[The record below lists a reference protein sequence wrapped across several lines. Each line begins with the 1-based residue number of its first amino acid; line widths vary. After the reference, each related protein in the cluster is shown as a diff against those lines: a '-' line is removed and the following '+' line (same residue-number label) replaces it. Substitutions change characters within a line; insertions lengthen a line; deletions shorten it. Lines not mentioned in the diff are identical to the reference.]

1 MCLPTDVACHVT
13 NGFDAVATNAL
24 KEVSASIGQAAME
37 GINAIATFW
46 IKEPSPTLVTDAGG
60 SGRQNS
66 EMVDFLQSNVL
77 WISGVVFTIAVL
89 IAGMRLAWEQR
100 AQPLQELLK
109 AVLVFVVVSA
119 AGTATMQLLVEWSDE
134 LSLHIVRSAHPDDK
148 TLSSALGELVMQG
161 SLGMTSGDHVAS
173 LIMMFA
179 GVAVIMAALI
189 QVVLMV
195 IRSAMLI
202 LLAGTF
208 PLAAAAT
215 NTEMGKT
222 WFKKYCAWS
231 LAFIAYKPAAALI
244 YAAAIKMNELGVGQS
259 SNSFVQTTT
268 GLMMLF
274 LAIFALPA
282 LLRFMVPVTAAVAGG
297 SAGMGS
303 SVADPGGVASG
314 AINVGRSSLGLGSRG
329 SGGGG
334 GGGGGGA
341 SGGGAAGGGGGASG
355 AVGVGA
361 VASAGLVAAGAA
373 VNGAR
378 KVAGGVAG
386 AAAHSAGESGGGSI
400 TPTSSFGPMGRGG
413 SRARPARSQSTSS
426 SAGQERT
433 PEPAGPRG
441 SR

>member
-1 MCLPTDVACHVT
+1 MCGPTDVTCHIT
-13 NGFDAVATNAL
+13 DGFQAATNNAL
-24 KEVSASIGQAAME
+24 QQISASIGKSAME
-37 GINAIATFW
+37 GIDAIATFW
-46 IKEPSPTLVTDAGG
+46 IKEPSPTLVVGAGDG
-60 SGRQNS
+60 SPHNS
-66 EMVDFLQSNVL
+66 VMVDFLQGNVL
-77 WISGVVFTIAVL
+77 WISAAVFTLAVL

-100 AQPLQELLK
+100 AQPLQDLLK
-109 AVLVFVVVSA
+109 AVLTFVAVSA

-134 LSLHIVRSAHPDDK
+134 VSLSIIRSAHPDQT
-148 TLSSALGELVMQG
+148 TLSSALGALVMQG
-161 SLGMTSGDHVAS
+161 SLGMLSGDHAAS

-215 NTEMGKT
+215 NTEVGRT
-222 WFKKYCAWS
+222 WFKKYCAWA

-244 YAAAIKMNELGVGQS
+244 YAAAIKMNEVGVGQS

-303 SVADPGGVASG
+303 SVADPGGVATG
-314 AINVGRSSLGLGSRG
+314 ALNVGRSFMGRGSSSSGGGG
-329 SGGGG
+329 SGGG
-334 GGGGGGA
+334 
-341 SGGGAAGGGGGASG
+341 SGGGGGGGGASG

-361 VASAGLVAAGAA
+361 AASAGLVAAGAV

-386 AAAHSAGESGGGSI
+386 AAAHSAGESGGGSV
-400 TPTSSFGPMGRGG
+400 TPTASFGPI
-413 SRARPARSQSTSS
+413 ARRTPRSKPT
-426 SAGQERT
+426 AAAHGRT
-433 PEPAGPRG
+433 PEPAGPSG

>member
-1 MCLPTDVACHVT
+1 
-13 NGFDAVATNAL
+13 
-24 KEVSASIGQAAME
+24 
-37 GINAIATFW
+37 
-46 IKEPSPTLVTDAGG
+46 VTDAGG
-60 SGRQNS
+60 PGRQNS

-77 WISGVVFTIAVL
+77 WISGAVFTIAVL
-89 IAGMRLAWEQR
+89 IAGMRIAWEQR

-109 AVLVFVVVSA
+109 AVLVFVVASA

-148 TLSSALGELVMQG
+148 TLSSALGELVMRG
-161 SLGMTSGDHVAS
+161 SLGMLSGDHVAS

-215 NTEMGKT
+215 NTEMGKS
-222 WFKKYCAWS
+222 WFKKYCGWA

-244 YAAAIKMNELGVGQS
+244 YAAAIKMNDLGVGQS

-303 SVADPGGVASG
+303 SVADPGGMATG

-329 SGGGG
+329 SGGSGG
-334 GGGGGGA
+334 VA
-341 SGGGAAGGGGGASG
+341 SGGGAAGGGSGASG

-386 AAAHSAGESGGGSI
+386 AAAHSAGEPGGGSI

-413 SRARPARSQSTSS
+413 SRPRPARSQSTSS
-426 SAGQERT
+426 SVGQERI
-433 PEPAGPRG
+433 PEPAGPSG
-441 SR
+441 SA